1 MSYFGVHNHTDWTNS
16 YANKD
21 SIITIEKLINKSV
34 ELGLKGVAITE
45 HGIISSHFNAIEYV
59 KEGKEKGTIPEDF
72 KLGLGFEAYVVSK
85 EDVEKA
91 QSDNEKIRFYHLIII
106 AKDKIGHKAITELS
120 SKGFENSFNYR
131 GVFRIPIYYEDLIE
145 TASRYKNHLI
155 VTSACIGG
163 ALGHY
168 GLKYIQ
174 SQTIEDKQK
183 VVDFLNLMY
192 KLFENSFYI
201 EIQPSYQEE
210 QIAFNKLAL
219 NISKATGIKTI
230 VATDSHYTDLSEQKA
245 HEIFLKSS
253 EADREVYSFYSST
266 YLMSSEEVIDYLKD
280 YIEEDKI
287 KELLEN
293 TLNIYNCLEEYSL
306 KSPTVVPDANIPN
319 EFELKHIFNLHY
331 EKYPFIKK
339 FAFSDFTVDRYFLS
353 LIEQG
358 FLDRKQEMND
368 TTLSRINIELEQVW
382 GISENLNLRLS
393 NYYCVVL
400 DIINEAFKT
409 SLYGCGRGSAGAFYI
424 LYLIGIVLLN
434 PLEHNNL
441 PFYRHISVERPEL
454 PKISQ
459 LGSINLVN
467 CLLNRCA

>member
-1 MSYFGVHNHTDWTNS
+1 MYFGAHNHTDWTNA

-59 KEGKEKGTIPEDF
+59 KKGKEKGTIPNDF
-72 KLGLGFEAYVVSK
+72 KLGLGLEAYVVPR
-85 EDVEKA
+85 EEVENAVKN
-91 QSDNEKIRFYHLIII
+91 NEKTRFYHLIII

-120 SKGFENSFNYR
+120 SRGFENSFTYR
-131 GVFRIPIYYEDLIE
+131 GAFRVPIYYDDLMDI
-145 TASRYKNHLI
+145 ASKYKDHLI
-155 VTSACIGG
+155 VSSACIGG

-174 SQTIEDKQK
+174 SQSTEDKQK

-192 KLFENSFYI
+192 KLFGKSFYI
-201 EIQPSYQEE
+201 EIQPSHQQQEE

-219 NISKATGIKTI
+219 NIAKATGIKAI
-230 VATDSHYTDLSEQKA
+230 VTTDSHYTDLSEQKA
-245 HEIFLKSS
+245 HEVFLKSS
-253 EADREVYSFYSST
+253 EAEREVYSFYSST
-266 YLMSSEEVIDYLKD
+266 YLMSSDEIKSHLID

-287 KELLEN
+287 QELLDN
-293 TLNIYNCLEEYSL
+293 TLEIYDSIEEYSL
-306 KSPTVVPDANIPN
+306 KSETVVPDADIPDN
-319 EFELKHIFNLHY
+319 FEIKHLFCMHY

-339 FAFSDFTVDRYFLS
+339 FAYSNYTVDKYFLS
-353 LIEQG
+353 LVEQG
-358 FLDRKQEMND
+358 FIDRKQEMND
-368 TTLSRINIELEQVW
+368 TTLSRINIELEQIW

-409 SLYGCGRGSAGAFYI
+409 SLYGCGRGSAGAFYL

-441 PFYRHISVERPEL
+441 PFYRHISIERPEL
-454 PKISQ
+454 PKKIAI
-459 LGSINLVN
+459 G
-467 CLLNRCA
+467 